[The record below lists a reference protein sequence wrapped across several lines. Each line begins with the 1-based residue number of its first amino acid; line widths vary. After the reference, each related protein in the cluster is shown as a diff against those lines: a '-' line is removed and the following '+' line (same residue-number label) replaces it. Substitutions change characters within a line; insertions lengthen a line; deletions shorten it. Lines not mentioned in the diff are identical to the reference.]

1 MQFRQVAMVTKDG
14 RLEVRKEPIPEL
26 KEGMALIKT
35 HATLISPGTET
46 KGVKQRREQPSASD
60 AKEYRF
66 GYSAA
71 GEILEVCG
79 DFPRLRPGMRVAA
92 MGWHAQHA
100 DYSCVPVNML
110 YPIADELPY
119 EQACFACL
127 GATSLQSIRRAAPAL
142 GEYGAVLGLGIV
154 GNLAAQLA
162 QLSGVRVMAWEA
174 LDFRIETARRCGI
187 RNAVNFTKADASKL
201 AQEFADPY
209 GLDFAVIAFGGD
221 ATKAFEAIYP
231 CMKLSADGHRMG
243 RVVLVGGC
251 TFAVYGGSRM
261 GNLDVLSSSRTG
273 PGYRDPAYEL
283 GRDYPAAFVQFTT
296 QRNLREITE
305 LMTEK
310 RLLVEP
316 LITHR
321 VPLAQVGQAVD
332 MLIDKPN
339 ETLGVILEMH
349 R

>member
-1 MQFRQVAMVTKDG
+1 MQFRHVAMVTKDG
-14 RLEVRKEPIPEL
+14 RLEMRKEPMPEL

-35 HATLISPGTET
+35 YATLISPGTEMQT
-46 KGVKQRREQPSASD
+46 VKRRRMQPPVSD
-60 AKEYRF
+60 AKEYTF

-71 GEILEVCG
+71 GEILEVRG

-92 MGWHAQHA
+92 MGGHAKHA

-127 GATSLQSIRRAAPAL
+127 GATSLQSIRRASPAL

-162 QLSGVRVMAWEA
+162 QLSGARMLAWEA
-174 LDFRIETARRCGI
+174 LDFRIEIARRCGI
-187 RNAVNFTKADASKL
+187 RHGVNFTKSDAPQLTKKFS
-201 AQEFADPY
+201 DPY

-221 ATKAFEAIYP
+221 ASKAFEAIYS

-251 TFAVYGGSRM
+251 TFNVRGGAGM
-261 GNLDVLSSSRTG
+261 GNLDVLSSARTG
-273 PGYRDPAYEL
+273 PGYHDAAYEL

-305 LMTEK
+305 LLTEK

-321 VPLAQVGQAVD
+321 LPLAQVGQAAD
-332 MLIDKPN
+332 MLIDRPN
-339 ETLGVILEMH
+339 ETLGVVLEMH